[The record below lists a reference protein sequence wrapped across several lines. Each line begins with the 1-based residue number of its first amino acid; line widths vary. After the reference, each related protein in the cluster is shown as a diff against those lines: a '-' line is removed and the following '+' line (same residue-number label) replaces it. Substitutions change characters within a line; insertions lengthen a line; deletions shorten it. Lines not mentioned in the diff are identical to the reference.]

1 MRNKS
6 DEFKRIILH
15 FRRKKKRNEFKKI
28 ILNFRKKK
36 KKKNIYMAR
45 FMEKLKK

>member
-15 FRRKKKRNEFKKI
+15 FRRKKKKKHLHGTIYGKVKKI
-28 ILNFRKKK
+28 NGTICYLLF
-36 KKKNIYMAR
+36 II
-45 FMEKLKK
+45 

>member
-15 FRRKKKRNEFKKI
+15 FRRKKKKKTFTWHD
-28 ILNFRKKK
+28 LW
-36 KKKNIYMAR
+36 
-45 FMEKLKK
+45 

>member
-15 FRRKKKRNEFKKI
+15 FRRKKK
-28 ILNFRKKK
+28 
-36 KKKNIYMAR
+36 KKNIYMAR
-45 FMEKLKK
+45 FMVKLKK